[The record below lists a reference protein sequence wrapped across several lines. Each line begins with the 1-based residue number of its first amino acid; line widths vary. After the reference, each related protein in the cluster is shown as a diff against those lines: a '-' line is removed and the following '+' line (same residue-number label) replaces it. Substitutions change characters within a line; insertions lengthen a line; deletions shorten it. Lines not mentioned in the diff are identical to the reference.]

1 MVSEISGTVQAQWE
15 PLRPALRA
23 DDRALQRRLVHL
35 HEAAGLPEAV
45 SALRVLDVIA
55 WMEGKGQGLGRRA
68 SKGETSH
75 P

>member
-1 MVSEISGTVQAQWE
+1 MVSEITGTVQAQWE

-23 DDRALQRRLVHL
+23 DDCALQRRLVDL

-55 WMEGKGQGLGRRA
+55 
-68 SKGETSH
+68 
-75 P
+75 